1 MPRLRCLRSLISTS
15 AVALALIAS
24 GCNRESNATPPA
36 AAAAPAPD
44 PIAVEPAPAVA
55 PEATGEATA
64 AAAPAQLAADVPV
77 YGAAPPV
84 SSMVSAALGTVVNLR
99 SDDAAEQVAA
109 WYGAELPA
117 RGWELEKQS
126 GAAGSHLLIAHKGRR
141 KATVLITAGAQG
153 TQILTTVVEDR

>member
-1 MPRLRCLRSLISTS
+1 MPRLRRLISTS

-24 GCNRESNATPPA
+24 GCNRDSNATPPA
-36 AAAAPAPD
+36 PLAAAASPTPD
-44 PIAVEPAPAVA
+44 AVAAEPAPAVA
-55 PEATGEATA
+55 PVAASDATA
-64 AAAPAQLAADVPV
+64 AAAPAQLAADVPI
-77 YGAAPPV
+77 YGTAPPV
-84 SSMVSAALGTVVNLR
+84 SSMASPELGTVVNLR
-99 SDDAAEQVAA
+99 SDDAAEQVSA

-117 RGWELEKQS
+117 RGWKLEKQS